1 MGAGCV
7 VNRSIP
13 ENSVVVGN
21 PGRVIGTTTEY
32 LEKNREMMKNSPI
45 YDTYWM
51 NKTSGEKEK
60 MRADLCGGTVGFDI

>member
-1 MGAGCV
+1 M

-51 NKTSGEKEK
+51 NKTSEEKEK
-60 MRADLCGGTVGFDI
+60 MRADLHGETVGFDI

>member
-1 MGAGCV
+1 M
-7 VNRSIP
+7 
-13 ENSVVVGN
+13 
-21 PGRVIGTTTEY
+21 IGTTTEY